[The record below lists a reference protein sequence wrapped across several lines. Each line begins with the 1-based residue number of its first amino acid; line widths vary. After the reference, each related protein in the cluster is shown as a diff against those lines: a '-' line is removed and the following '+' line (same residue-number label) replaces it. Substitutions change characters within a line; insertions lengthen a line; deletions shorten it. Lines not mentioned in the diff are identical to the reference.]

1 MNASDPQTNPSPD
14 PEENNPLEFWVAYI
28 PGEGEKKNYLSDGK
42 GNLRIFKSKKALRDW
57 LKPQLRQEV
66 YEMVVVHPVQGQIAI
81 PDDGTL
87 GKVPYPVSQIPRW
100 APGGIPFDTL
110 TPQRKPITTLAP
122 PSSPTAQELLET
134 TLKRRR
140 RRRRS

>member
-1 MNASDPQTNPSPD
+1 MNTSDPQTNPSPD
-14 PEENNPLEFWVAYI
+14 PEDSNPLEFWVAYI

-42 GNLRIFKSKKALRDW
+42 GNLRIFKSEGALRDW
-57 LKPQLRQEV
+57 LKTQLRQEV

-87 GKVPYPVSQIPRW
+87 GQIPYPVSKPLRW
-100 APGGIPFDTL
+100 SPGGIPFDTL
-110 TPQRKPITTLAP
+110 NLKPITTLAP
-122 PSSPTAQELLET
+122 PSSPTAQELLEA